1 MIPSQSRVVELE
13 KAMPHFENDEQLEN
27 KNSTI
32 SGIIEEAEKHKS
44 IRNETPAL
52 NL

>member
-1 MIPSQSRVVELE
+1 MIPSQSQVVELE
-13 KAMPHFENDEQLEN
+13 KAMSHFENKQLEM
-27 KNSTI
+27 KESTI

-44 IRNETPAL
+44 IRNETLAL